1 MGAPERRE
9 REGERESKAE
19 ELSAEVGGREVATS
33 VPTHPLFTA
42 SVDED

>member
-19 ELSAEVGGREVATS
+19 ELSAEVGPGSSYLCSYPR
-33 VPTHPLFTA
+33 PFHGIRR
-42 SVDED
+42 